1 MKKELK
7 TVHIHMLMPLYQV
20 KAIDKYRFS
29 SCIGSRSEAV
39 RILIEKGL
47 ASMDAENSNSGLE
60 LQPKAAVAAETL
72 QP

>member
-1 MKKELK
+1 MKKDKRLPIMVSVNELE
-7 TVHIHMLMPLYQV
+7 
-20 KAIDKYRFS
+20 AIDKYRFS